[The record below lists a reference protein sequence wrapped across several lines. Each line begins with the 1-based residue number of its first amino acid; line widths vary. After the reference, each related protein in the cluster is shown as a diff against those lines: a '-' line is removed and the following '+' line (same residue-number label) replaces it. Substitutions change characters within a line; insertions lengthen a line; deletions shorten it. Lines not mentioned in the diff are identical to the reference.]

1 MPDIPARQKRAHKAA
16 RNFFSWECNPCLL
29 YTSVFAQWGGDESVL
44 DNVALSPLVSSH
56 ENALLT
62 KLADYPDILARAQ
75 DELSP
80 HLIAFYLRELAG
92 ELHGYYNAERFLV
105 DDEPT
110 KLARL
115 ALLKATRQVL
125 HNGLALLGVSAP
137 VKM

>member
-1 MPDIPARQKRAHKAA
+1 MQYAHARI
-16 RNFFSWECNPCLL
+16 C
-29 YTSVFAQWGGDESVL
+29 SVFAQWGGDEAIL
-44 DNVALSPLVSSH
+44 ENVDLSPLVSPH

-62 KLADYPDILARAQ
+62 KLADYPDILVRAL

-105 DDEPT
+105 DDEKT

-115 ALLKATRQVL
+115 SLLKATRQVL
-125 HNGLALLGVSAP
+125 RNGLALLGVSAP